1 MPFYDLATRAQ
12 VLALKCVGATNPTIQ
27 EQTGV
32 PSRTINRIFDRAI
45 DRGFDPMTQPCVIL
59 NRHVEDAPR
68 WRRMTSTSSSRLST
82 ASSESLA
89 IHITRDAA
97 TPLSWETSSAADDTG
112 ATRSHGAPQRS
123 GSASEEPEAQ
133 DYPSPCG
140 SQEDMPS
147 SSAAPSSPRFAAT
160 RCLQAQNLMFPIFGD
175 TIDLKKLVVI
185 VQAGDSLMRHD
196 AVDFLRNRL
205 PTWDGV
211 WSQSCLPRPDRGD
224 SLTAKFA
231 KISRCIT
238 LLERRS
244 HIDDIRLRLHRIF
257 QYQLHLR
264 CKKEVDSS
272 GGKNSPGQ
280 RSA

>member
-1 MPFYDLATRAQ
+1 
-12 VLALKCVGATNPTIQ
+12 
-27 EQTGV
+27 
-32 PSRTINRIFDRAI
+32 
-45 DRGFDPMTQPCVIL
+45 
-59 NRHVEDAPR
+59 
-68 WRRMTSTSSSRLST
+68 
-82 ASSESLA
+82 
-89 IHITRDAA
+89 
-97 TPLSWETSSAADDTG
+97 
-112 ATRSHGAPQRS
+112 
-123 GSASEEPEAQ
+123 
-133 DYPSPCG
+133 
-140 SQEDMPS
+140 
-147 SSAAPSSPRFAAT
+147 
-160 RCLQAQNLMFPIFGD
+160 MFPIFGD

-280 RSA
+280 RSASVAVDYLVDHLYEQSATHTDEVKERRRRKLLNQIRAGRRLHILCSGFGYGVLLLGSQMAVNRV